1 MLYYTKVTI
10 VDPTDGSTY
19 ATTDVATIEGFTRY
33 LAGSDGVIY
42 RLTAR
47 IGRNAIDEAQDK
59 IDALCDGATVA
70 AKPLAARYTDCGYT
84 HHLLTDDDGKRHEIR
99 THRFIAS
106 AFIGPVDGM
115 VVDHLNFKRDDNRLG
130 NLQVITQRENCL
142 RSIEAGRCPQL
153 RRVASV

>member
-19 ATTDVATIEGFTRY
+19 ATTDVAIIEGFTRY
-33 LAGSDGVIY
+33 VAGADGVIY
-42 RLTAR
+42 RLTVR
-47 IGRNAIDEAQDK
+47 TGRHALDEARGK
-59 IDALCDGATVA
+59 IDDLCDGATVA

-99 THRFIAS
+99 THRIIAS

-115 VVDHLNFKRDDNRLG
+115 VVDHLNFVRDDNRAC
-130 NLQVITQRENCL
+130 NLQVITQRENCI
-142 RSIEAGRCPQL
+142 RSISAGRCPQL
-153 RRVASV
+153 RRVETA